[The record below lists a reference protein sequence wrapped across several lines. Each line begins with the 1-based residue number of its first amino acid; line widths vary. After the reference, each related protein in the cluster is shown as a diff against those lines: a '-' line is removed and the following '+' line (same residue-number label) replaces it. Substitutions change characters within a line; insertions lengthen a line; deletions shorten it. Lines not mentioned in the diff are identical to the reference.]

1 MILNGSHVIVLSFQF
16 IAQSY
21 WSIEQKIKQK
31 RNKYK
36 EKKNTAHKIIFFWHS
51 SSITWVRL
59 ETKWKLSKEI
69 WINFEFSI
77 KKRERESQT
86 ILRQQISVAFNCVL
100 VFWRHF
106 TQKRAIVLESLHYD
120 PEQYKELPTIRRN
133 IKTNNNNH
141 NHIPYWSAEKKI
153 HTIFSHKN
161 YQHRYKRS
169 KWRTWQYLE

>member
-77 KKRERESQT
+77 KKKRKRESNYFTSANFGGIQLCFGFLTTFHTKESYCFGELALRPWTIQRITNNQTKHQDQQQQSQPYT
-86 ILRQQISVAFNCVL
+86 ILKCRKENTHNF
-100 VFWRHF
+100 F
-106 TQKRAIVLESLHYD
+106 TQKLS
-120 PEQYKELPTIRRN
+120 T
-133 IKTNNNNH
+133 
-141 NHIPYWSAEKKI
+141 
-153 HTIFSHKN
+153 
-161 YQHRYKRS
+161 
-169 KWRTWQYLE
+169 